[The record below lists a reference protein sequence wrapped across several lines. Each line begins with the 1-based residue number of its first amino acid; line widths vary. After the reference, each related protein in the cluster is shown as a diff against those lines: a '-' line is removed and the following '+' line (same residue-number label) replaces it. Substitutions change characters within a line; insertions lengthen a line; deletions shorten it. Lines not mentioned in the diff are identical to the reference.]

1 MSSPSGV
8 AAPSRVYL
16 GTFGVFLGVGIVSLR
31 QRLLSA
37 GLPDLRGALGL
48 GVDEAAWI
56 PTVYDMCLMFMGP
69 ISVYLGGLLGRR
81 EVLLWTGGVFTVASI
96 ALPLAPAPGG
106 VLALQL
112 VAGLASGTF
121 YPLALSFALTSLP
134 PRQSIYAIGAYSMD
148 LLSTLSIGTPLVGWF
163 AEHASWRWIF
173 WTGAV
178 LTPVMM
184 LCVFFSVPPRPR
196 RDSAMP
202 PVSWHGFLLFSVA
215 FSLVEGALEQGE
227 RLDWFGSG
235 AINGMLIA
243 GAFLFLAGAVQRWRS
258 PNPMINLSLLATRN
272 LLIVGAGAFTLR
284 FVLLA
289 IIVLVPGYLGEV
301 HGFRPEETGRVLL
314 WLAIP
319 AVLMGLVAAQLMK
332 WIDGRLIATI
342 ALVGVATAC
351 LMDARL
357 SPSWESDQFW
367 WPQLVVAGGLA
378 FYFVAQIG
386 LQVQESIASGITV
399 NPINAMTFSAYA
411 QTMRL
416 FGGQVGSTLMGRL
429 LFVRTVFHTNTV
441 GRSIEA
447 GGFLTEERLQS
458 IANSLLPGSSG
469 PVEAGGRAAMVLMG
483 DLARQAETLAY
494 MDGFILIAWVC
505 VGMMVLLACM
515 KARRNVFSE
524 KEVAGRSRSSGPAAR
539 PAMAPPGG
547 SAA

>member
-1 MSSPSGV
+1 MSSPSGM
-8 AAPSRVYL
+8 AAPWRVYL

-31 QRLLSA
+31 QRLLSV

-48 GVDEAAWI
+48 GFDEAAWI
-56 PTVYDMCLMFMGP
+56 PTVYDMSLMFMGS

-81 EVLLWTGGVFTVASI
+81 EVLLWAGGVFTVASI

-121 YPLALSFALTSLP
+121 YPLALSFALTNLP
-134 PRQSIYAIGAYSMD
+134 PRHAIYAIGAFSMD
-148 LLSTLSIGTPLVGWF
+148 LLSSLSIGTPLMGWF

-184 LCVFFSVPPRPR
+184 LCVFSSVPPRPR
-196 RDSAMP
+196 RDAAMP
-202 PVSWHGFLLFSVA
+202 PVNWHGFLFFSIG

-227 RLDWFGSG
+227 RLDWLGSG
-235 AINGMLIA
+235 AIRGMLIA
-243 GAFLFLAGAVQRWRS
+243 GALLFFAGAVQRWRS
-258 PNPMINLSLLATRN
+258 PNPLINLSFLARRN
-272 LLIVGAGAFTLR
+272 LLLVGAGAFTLR

-289 IIVLVPGYLGEV
+289 ILVLVPGYLAEV
-301 HGFRPEETGRVLL
+301 QGFRPEETGRVLL
-314 WLAIP
+314 WLTIP
-319 AVLMGLVAAQLMK
+319 ALLMGLVAAQLMK
-332 WIDGRLIATI
+332 WIDGRLIAAI
-342 ALVGVATAC
+342 ALAGVATAC

-357 SPSWESDQFW
+357 SPSWASDQFW

-378 FYFVAQIG
+378 FYSVGQIG
-386 LQVQESIASGITV
+386 LQVQESMVSGIRV
-399 NPINAMTFSAYA
+399 NPINAMTFSAYS
-411 QTMRL
+411 QTLRL

-429 LFVRTVFHTNTV
+429 LFVRTVFHRNAL
-441 GRSIEA
+441 GRSVEA
-447 GGFLTEERLQS
+447 GAFLTEERLQA
-458 IANSLLPGSSG
+458 IAASLLPGSSG
-469 PVEAGGRAAMVLMG
+469 PEEAQGRAAIMLMR
-483 DLARQAETLAY
+483 DLARQASTLAY

-515 KARRNVFSE
+515 KSTRNVFSE
-524 KEVAGRSRSSGPAAR
+524 KEVAGRSRSSGPAAPVVAR
-539 PAMAPPGG
+539 PGG

>member
-8 AAPSRVYL
+8 AAPSRIYL
-16 GTFGVFLGVGIVSLR
+16 GTFGVFLGVGIVSLG

-48 GVDEAAWI
+48 GVDDAAWI
-56 PTVYDMCLMFMGP
+56 PTVYDMALMFMGP

-81 EVLLWTGGVFTVASI
+81 EVLLWAGGVFTVASI

-121 YPLALSFALTSLP
+121 YPLALSFALTNLP
-134 PRQSIYAIGAYSMD
+134 PRHAIYAIGAYSMD
-148 LLSTLSIGTPLVGWF
+148 LLATLSIGTPLMGWF

-173 WTGAV
+173 WTSAV

-196 RDSAMP
+196 RDRAMP
-202 PVSWHGFLLFSVA
+202 PVSWHGFLFFSVA

-227 RLDWFGSG
+227 RLDWLGSG
-235 AINGMLIA
+235 TIRGMLIA
-243 GAFLFLAGAVQRWRS
+243 GAVLFLAGAVQRWRS
-258 PNPMINLSLLATRN
+258 PNPLINLSFLATRN

-289 IIVLVPGYLGEV
+289 ILVLIPGYLGAV
-301 HGFRPEETGRVLL
+301 HAFRPEETGRVLL
-314 WLAIP
+314 WLAVP
-319 AVLMGLVAAQLMK
+319 AVVLGLLAAQLMK
-332 WIDGRLIATI
+332 SIDGRLIAAI
-342 ALVGVATAC
+342 GLVGVATAC

-357 SPSWESDQFW
+357 TPSWESDQFW
-367 WPQLVVAGGLA
+367 WPQLVVAGGFA
-378 FYFVAQIG
+378 FYTVGQIG
-386 LQVQESIASGITV
+386 LQVQQSIVSGITG
-399 NPINAMTFSAYA
+399 NPINAMTFSAYS

-416 FGGQVGSTLMGRL
+416 FGGQVGGTLMGRL
-429 LFVRTVFHTNTV
+429 LFVRTVFHSDAL

-458 IANSLLPGSSG
+458 IATSLLPGSSG
-469 PVEAGGRAAMVLMG
+469 PEEAHGRAAMVLMR
-483 DLARQAETLAY
+483 DLARQAYTLAY

-515 KARRNVFSE
+515 KATRNVYSGR
-524 KEVAGRSRSSGPAAR
+524 EVSGRSPSPVPAPQPAAAR
-539 PAMAPPGG
+539 PDR